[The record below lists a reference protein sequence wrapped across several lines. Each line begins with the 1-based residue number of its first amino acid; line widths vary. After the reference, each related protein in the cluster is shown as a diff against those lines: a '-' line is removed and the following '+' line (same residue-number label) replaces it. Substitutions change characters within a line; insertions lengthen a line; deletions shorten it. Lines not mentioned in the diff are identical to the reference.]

1 MWCSLTS
8 HSGRQGT
15 WRKTLSITQTH
26 RYTWRCRAICS
37 MKTGFYSSA
46 SVHGKKL
53 TWPGAIT
60 NSACDHPLPGESL
73 HAAAR
78 RVVRRELGCDIDNII
93 TVLPHFRYRA
103 VSAANIVE
111 WEYCPVIAAT
121 VDSAAIRP
129 NPDEV
134 EGGMWLSWPSFVEL
148 TTQRDALGL
157 SPWCKF
163 ANRAA
168 ASRSSAIR
176 NCRPHARTTQLS
188 ALKPD
193 QPLLP
198 SVLAAATGPYSERK
212 SFDDSNNPDTRRL
225 DRRRCT

>member
-1 MWCSLTS
+1 MAITSQIDHVVLLDQSLRP
-8 HSGRQGT
+8 SGDMA
-15 WRKTLSITQTH
+15 KDV
-26 RYTWRCRAICS
+26 
-37 MKTGFYSSA
+37 
-46 SVHGKKL
+46 VHHTDTPLHLAVSCYLFDENRFLFVSQRSRKKL

-60 NSACDHPLPGESL
+60 NSACGHPLPGESL

-157 SPWCKF
+157 SPWCKLQTEQL
-163 ANRAA
+163 
-168 ASRSSAIR
+168 
-176 NCRPHARTTQLS
+176 HADLAPYEIADRTHE
-188 ALKPD
+188 
-193 QPLLP
+193 LP
-198 SVLAAATGPYSERK
+198 NYLH
-212 SFDDSNNPDTRRL
+212 
-225 DRRRCT
+225 